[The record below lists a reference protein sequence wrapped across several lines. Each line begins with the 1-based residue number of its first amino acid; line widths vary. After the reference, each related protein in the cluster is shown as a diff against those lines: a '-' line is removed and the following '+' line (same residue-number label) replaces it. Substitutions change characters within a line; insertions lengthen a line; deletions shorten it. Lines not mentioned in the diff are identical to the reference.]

1 MTDSH
6 FDNSNNGD
14 QSERPQQDRPAHE
27 GAADNGNAERPVRRD
42 GGNGGDHWYNQFKPA
57 ENSGDD
63 RPQRSG
69 GKDAQ
74 DDSTSGSGRSFRPY
88 RRDDNTSGY
97 RRPYRPYRQDGR
109 DENGAGGNFRPYRRD
124 DNASGGGRSY
134 RPYKRDDNG
143 TEGGDRPYRR
153 PFNRDENGTNGDRPY
168 RPYKPYK
175 RDDNAAEGGDRP
187 YRRPYKPYNRDENGT
202 EGGDRPYRRPFN
214 RDENN
219 TEGGDRPY
227 RRPYN
232 RDENG
237 AGGDRP
243 YRRPFNRDGAEGG
256 DRPYRRPY
264 KPYNR
269 DENGTEGGDRP
280 YRRPFNRDENG
291 TEGGDRPY
299 RRPFNRDENGAGG
312 DRPYR
317 RPFNR
322 DENGTGG
329 ERPYRRPFNRDE
341 NGTEGGDRPYRRP
354 FNRDENGDR
363 PPRSPRRFGDP
374 RENGPVD
381 EMSERSVI
389 DSNRKDDIAISG
401 DRPYRPYSPYLMEDD
416 NGVMH
421 ASYRPFKKS
430 YEVDANGIAH
440 PPRKTEGQEGEETR
454 PPRDFGDRNDAKD
467 TDKATWSFS
476 TQDDKTDGD
485 DKPLTEHDG
494 DDMHLEEAL
503 SAAETQTET
512 QSGSSAE
519 AAEQSS
525 ETAMPQALTENGTE
539 AQDSENKDDGLKDTW
554 PRHDR
559 FSRRD
564 GDGFDRPRRRFDRG
578 DGDGYDRP
586 RRRFDRDGNGDSFDR
601 PPRRR
606 FGRDEN
612 NNAEGEQPQNGV
624 NETGEAVN
632 QNQEEAEKPLPYA
645 RKQRIAVFGGSFDPI
660 HNGHLL
666 IAQKVLELDK
676 ADEVL
681 FVPALLPPHKMNRLV
696 ATPEQR
702 LEMIKLA
709 LGDNAKFSVTD
720 VELQR
725 TGAPSYTFDT
735 MSILKQI
742 YSDCELFLL
751 IGMDSLVGLN
761 SWYRATELV
770 TRGKFIIYP
779 RPGVE
784 RPPIF
789 ELEKE
794 FGSKNAYKLT
804 YSIMDNEELAQ
815 SDISSTAVREA
826 IAQHLSPE
834 KYVPQAVAQYIHD
847 NNIYS

>member
-1 MTDSH
+1 
-6 FDNSNNGD
+6 
-14 QSERPQQDRPAHE
+14 
-27 GAADNGNAERPVRRD
+27 
-42 GGNGGDHWYNQFKPA
+42 GGD
-57 ENSGDD
+57 
-63 RPQRSG
+63 
-69 GKDAQ
+69 
-74 DDSTSGSGRSFRPY
+74 RPY
-88 RRDDNTSGY
+88 RR
-97 RRPYRPYRQDGR
+97 PYNR
-109 DENGAGGNFRPYRRD
+109 DENN
-124 DNASGGGRSY
+124 
-134 RPYKRDDNG
+134 

-153 PFNRDENGTNGDRPY
+153 PYNRDENG
-168 RPYKPYK
+168 
-175 RDDNAAEGGDRP
+175 AGGDRP
-187 YRRPYKPYNRDENGT
+187 YRRPYNRDENGAGGDRPYRRPYNRDENGA
-202 EGGDRPYRRPFN
+202 GGDRPYRRPFN

-237 AGGDRP
+237 
-243 YRRPFNRDGAEGG
+243 N
-256 DRPYRRPY
+256 
-264 KPYNR
+264 
-269 DENGTEGGDRP
+269 GGDRP

-291 TEGGDRPY
+291 IGGDRPY
-299 RRPFNRDENGAGG
+299 RRP
-312 DRPYR
+312 Y
-317 RPFNR
+317 
-322 DENGTGG
+322 
-329 ERPYRRPFNRDE
+329 NRDE

-401 DRPYRPYSPYLMEDD
+401 DRPYRPYKPYLMEDE

-430 YEVDANGIAH
+430 YEVDADGIAH
-440 PPRKTEGQEGEETR
+440 PPRKPEGQEGEETR
-454 PPRDFGDRNDAKD
+454 PPRDFADRNDAKD

-485 DKPLTEHDG
+485 DKPLTEQHDG

-512 QSGSSAE
+512 PSGASTE
-519 AAEQSS
+519 AAEQTS
-525 ETAMPQALTENGTE
+525 ETAEQSVLPENGTE
-539 AQDSENKDDGLKDTW
+539 SQESENKDDASKDAW

-578 DGDGYDRP
+578 DNGFDRP
-586 RRRFDRDGNGDSFDR
+586 PRRFDREGNGDGFNR

-606 FGRDEN
+606 FGDDNGEG
-612 NNAEGEQPQNGV
+612 GEQPQNGV
-624 NETGEAVN
+624 NEAGMAVKP
-632 QNQEEAEKPLPYA
+632 EEAEQPLPYA

-676 ADEVL
+676 ADEIL

-709 LGDNAKFSVTD
+709 LADQEKCSFTD

-725 TGAPSYTFDT
+725 AGAPSYTFDT

-751 IGMDSLVGLN
+751 IGMDSLVGLH

-784 RPPIF
+784 RPPIY

-815 SDISSTAVREA
+815 SDISSTTVRDA